1 MCQFIDVKVAA
12 IIPVRCQE
20 SIYGD
25 EHGGARVKAPY
36 LE

>member
-1 MCQFIDVKVAA
+1 MYQFIDVKVAA
-12 IIPVRCQE
+12 IIPLRCQE

-25 EHGGARVKAPY
+25 GWGGARVNMPY